1 MESFFVCEN
10 CGNSNKKY
18 IGIRNGIK
26 YCRLC
31 LEFSGKKV
39 KYVKNNPINAKPL
52 LNYELTNEQ
61 KEISLKVTTNF
72 IKNKNTLIYAV
83 CGAGKT
89 ELVYDVIS
97 YALKKGMQVG
107 FTIPRREV
115 VIELAHRIKS
125 TFPKA
130 KVICVYGGQTEI
142 LEGNIIVLTTHQLFR
157 YPNFFDLLIFDEIDA
172 FPYKGNELLKIMF
185 KKSIRGNYVIMSA
198 TPSKEIIKEIKNSG
212 QILTLFTRF
221 HLYEIPEPKIYY
233 GFLFTKII
241 ITLYK
246 THKYIK
252 NHKPVLIFAPTIGI
266 ATYLFEIIKKFIK
279 NGGLVHSKV
288 KSNSSIINDFKKGK
302 LNYLVTT
309 SVLERGI
316 TIKGLQVI
324 IFNADHDIYD
334 KETLVQIAGRVG
346 RKKEEPTGDIIFLI
360 TRITNA
366 ISASIIDIREKN
378 EYLHSVYG
386 TN

>member
-1 MESFFVCEN
+1 MGSFFVCKN
-10 CGNSNKKY
+10 CGNSDARY

-26 YCRLC
+26 YCRRC

-39 KYVKNNPINAKPL
+39 KYKINKPINVSPF
-52 LNYELTNEQ
+52 LNYELTKEQ
-61 KEISLKVTTNF
+61 KEISIKITKNF
-72 IKNKNTLIYAV
+72 INKKNTLIYAV

-97 YALKKGMQVG
+97 YALKKGLQIG

-130 KVICVYGGQTEI
+130 KVISVYGEQTDI

-157 YPNFFDLLIFDEIDA
+157 YRNFFDLLIFDEIDA
-172 FPYKGNELLKIMF
+172 FPYKGNELLNIMF
-185 KKSIRGNYVIMSA
+185 EKSIRGNYVIMSA
-198 TPSKEIIKEIKNSG
+198 TPSKELINKIKKNG
-212 QILTLFTRF
+212 LVLTLFVRF
-221 HLYEIPEPKIYY
+221 HFQEIPVPKIYY
-233 GFLFTKII
+233 GLIILKFI
-241 ITLYK
+241 ITFYR
-246 THKYIK
+246 TRKYIK

-266 ATYLFEIIKKFIK
+266 ATNLFKILSKFIK

-288 KSNSSIINDFKKGK
+288 KNNSTIINDFKNTK
-302 LNYLVTT
+302 LKYLVTT

-324 IFNADHDIYD
+324 IFNADHDIYN

-346 RKKEEPTGDIIFLI
+346 RKKDEPTGEITYLI
-360 TRITNA
+360 TRITPA
-366 ISASIIDIREKN
+366 ILASINDIKEKN
-378 EYLHSVYG
+378 EYLHSMYEG
-386 TN
+386 N